1 MLPKFPHFLW
11 LPFSFFIVF
20 CCFAFSLVLRFLL
33 LPLSVIYN
41 FVFFFSTFHLFC
53 FLSYSIFYVIFRFFS
68 VFFRSY
74 SFRTSH
80 FLLSSVFYCLHFR
93 LLIRVKISSFICLF
107 ILYSLCYAC
116 FIYHVSHMWHL
127 LKWNRMRDCVRMRVR
142 MNWRP
147 TDSERQTDRHIRI
160 VSQANEIWHRR
171 W

>member
-11 LPFSFFIVF
+11 LPFSFFIGF

-41 FVFFFSTFHLFC
+41 FAFFFSIFHLFC